1 MPKYREILKK
11 SDVLE
16 RPKFLRKPEII
27 TIFSFCSI
35 MSGLEINDKNGNIEA
50 TPKTSNADIK
60 KAIKRICM
68 NLYFSSFFRI
78 DSICFMSFTTFIPS

>member
-1 MPKYREILKK
+1 
-11 SDVLE
+11 
-16 RPKFLRKPEII
+16 
-27 TIFSFCSI
+27 

-68 NLYFSSFFRI
+68 NLYFSSFLELIVFVLCR
-78 DSICFMSFTTFIPS
+78 SQLYPKLKKNVCFLFKFNNILTSSKT